1 MQVAVDQSNQAQGS
15 IRYPNHNG
23 WPEIE
28 PVFVIFKY
36 DNVTT
41 TVRDDLF
48 KEDALTRNNRQERQ
62 QRREYER
69 RGKSHR
75 SCVET
80 SPQQMERSISWRAY
94 PVIIRS
100 LTDLNYPKKK
110 TNSPVSPIKDKVF
123 ASSSKHF
130 PLKES

>member
-1 MQVAVDQSNQAQGS
+1 MQVAVDHPNQAQDS

-62 QRREYER
+62 QRRGYER

-75 SCVET
+75 SCAET

-94 PVIIRS
+94 PAIIRS
-100 LTDLNYPKKK
+100 LTDLNYPKK
-110 TNSPVSPIKDKVF
+110 
-123 ASSSKHF
+123 
-130 PLKES
+130 